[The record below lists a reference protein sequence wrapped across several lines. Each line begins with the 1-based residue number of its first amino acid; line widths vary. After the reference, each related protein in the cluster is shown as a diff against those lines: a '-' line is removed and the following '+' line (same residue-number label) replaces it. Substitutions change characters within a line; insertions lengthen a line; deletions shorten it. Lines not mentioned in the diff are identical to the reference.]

1 MSTSPRKPTESSHI
15 HRHLD
20 AAFAGIEMTPDAQ
33 DLKEEIRGNLAARSA
48 ELQSAGVDPTTAA
61 ETAVRELGDIRPLI
75 GSLETGTGGT
85 AELIARNRVRPNPG
99 FVVRALL
106 LSLVLA
112 AGIVLVAV
120 AELSVLSWPIALV
133 TAISAVSALALG
145 GLVVDSLSQETSQ
158 DYPMPRS
165 RAIGFGLAA
174 AALGGGLLFGSAFA
188 GSGALV
194 LLIPGIALFVAAI
207 AALSW
212 LGVTQTNRA
221 KPWALELRRSYEGTT
236 RFDTDPAAAARFGM
250 YTVIIWLV
258 GIAGF
263 VVLTIAVGFTWSW
276 LALLAALVVF
286 FLVLS
291 RMLFTSE
298 EHQN

>member
-1 MSTSPRKPTESSHI
+1 MNTSPRKPTDTSDI

-48 ELQSAGVDPTTAA
+48 ELQSGGLDPATAA
-61 ETAVRELGDIRPLI
+61 ETAVRELGDIRPLVD
-75 GSLETGTGGT
+75 SLEKGTGSA
-85 AELIARNRVRPNPG
+85 AELVARNRVRPNPG

-112 AGIVLVAV
+112 AGIVLVTL
-120 AELSVLSWPIALV
+120 AELSVLAWPTVLV
-133 TAISAVSALALG
+133 TVISAATALALG
-145 GLVVDSLSQETSQ
+145 GLVMDSLRQETDE
-158 DYPMPRS
+158 DYPMPQS
-165 RAIGFGLAA
+165 RAVGFGIAA
-174 AALGGGLLFGSAFA
+174 AALAGGLLFGSAFA

-207 AALSW
+207 AAFSW

-236 RFDTDPAAAARFGM
+236 RFDTDPVAAARFGM
-250 YTVIIWLV
+250 YTVIIWLL
-258 GIAGF
+258 GIGAF
-263 VVLTIAVGFTWSW
+263 VALSIAVGFAWSW

-286 FLVLS
+286 FLVLA
-291 RMLFTSE
+291 RMLFATE
-298 EHQN
+298 KA